1 MLEPNLIELGP
12 PKPKRGGKPGKKKTG
27 GGGGFGAQAAGAD
40 AAANALRVETMK
52 DDGIC
57 YVPNALSKELTA
69 RLRECVQDELRRSY
83 AAVDEDPAVS
93 IGRFNVPVETH
104 DPYRGYLLL
113 PLRDEQSV
121 LDSVDRGPM
130 VEALAELLGP
140 KSPMG
145 RLFESMC
152 GGGRAEFWDLVAL
165 RTEPGAARQPLHSD
179 TPYQKVPGLFCMF
192 LALQDVSFSMGST
205 IFIPGTHKNNAQ
217 RQAIVDGAKYNDG
230 RRDEMLAKVKA
241 KYSMLSAGDAA
252 FFDMRTIHAGTANF
266 AAEDGGAQRLLFA
279 LTFRNLKAAEP
290 LEHAPNLR
298 PAYRNR
304 GISLTEMRAEL
315 VGEAPF
321 AGVCRDGREYGD
333 GL

>member
-1 MLEPNLIELGP
+1 MRLAAAVAAARTLSAELRRRMALMLLLTGSVVTALHIGGRLRRSRSPRPVLQLQTSAGSTQLFLDMKAAMTVQAEKERAMLEPNLIELGP
-12 PKPKRGGKPGKKKTG
+12 PKPKRGGKPGKKKAG

-83 AAVDEDPAVS
+83 AAVDEDPAAS

-140 KSPMG
+140 KSPIG
-145 RLFESMC
+145 LLFESSNTPPAILYDTAQTPHTPRPMMIRKN
-152 GGGRAEFWDLVAL
+152 G
-165 RTEPGAARQPLHSD
+165 TE
-179 TPYQKVPGLFCMF
+179 
-192 LALQDVSFSMGST
+192 LACPCHPDDV
-205 IFIPGTHKNNAQ
+205 NEN
-217 RQAIVDGAKYNDG
+217 
-230 RRDEMLAKVKA
+230 
-241 KYSMLSAGDAA
+241 
-252 FFDMRTIHAGTANF
+252 
-266 AAEDGGAQRLLFA
+266 
-279 LTFRNLKAAEP
+279 
-290 LEHAPNLR
+290 
-298 PAYRNR
+298 
-304 GISLTEMRAEL
+304 
-315 VGEAPF
+315 
-321 AGVCRDGREYGD
+321 
-333 GL
+333 

>member
-1 MLEPNLIELGP
+1 MLEPNLVELGP
-12 PKPKRGGKPGKKKTG
+12 PKPKRGGKPGKKKATG

-69 RLRECVQDELRRSY
+69 RLSECVQDELRRSY

-145 RLFESMC
+145 RLFESSNTPP
-152 GGGRAEFWDLVAL
+152 RHSL
-165 RTEPGAARQPLHSD
+165 LHC
-179 TPYQKVPGLFCMF
+179 T
-192 LALQDVSFSMGST
+192 
-205 IFIPGTHKNNAQ
+205 
-217 RQAIVDGAKYNDG
+217 
-230 RRDEMLAKVKA
+230 
-241 KYSMLSAGDAA
+241 DAA
-252 FFDMRTIHAGTANF
+252 
-266 AAEDGGAQRLLFA
+266 
-279 LTFRNLKAAEP
+279 
-290 LEHAPNLR
+290 HAPSDDDPKKWHR
-298 PAYRNR
+298 
-304 GISLTEMRAEL
+304 
-315 VGEAPF
+315 VGVPMPS
-321 AGVCRDGREYGD
+321 R
-333 GL
+333 

>member
-1 MLEPNLIELGP
+1 MRLAAAVDVGTLRAELRRRMALMLLLTGSAVTALHIGGRLRRSRSPRPVLQLQTGVTAGSTQLFLDMKAAMTVQAEKERAMLEPNLIELGP
-12 PKPKRGGKPGKKKTG
+12 PKPKRGGKPGKKKAG

-83 AAVDEDPAVS
+83 AAVNEDPAVS

-121 LDSVDRGPM
+121 LDSVDRGPI

-145 RLFESMC
+145 LLFESSNTLPRIPYNTAQTPHTPRPMMIRKN
-152 GGGRAEFWDLVAL
+152 G
-165 RTEPGAARQPLHSD
+165 TE
-179 TPYQKVPGLFCMF
+179 
-192 LALQDVSFSMGST
+192 LACPCHPDDV
-205 IFIPGTHKNNAQ
+205 NEN
-217 RQAIVDGAKYNDG
+217 
-230 RRDEMLAKVKA
+230 
-241 KYSMLSAGDAA
+241 
-252 FFDMRTIHAGTANF
+252 
-266 AAEDGGAQRLLFA
+266 
-279 LTFRNLKAAEP
+279 
-290 LEHAPNLR
+290 
-298 PAYRNR
+298 
-304 GISLTEMRAEL
+304 
-315 VGEAPF
+315 
-321 AGVCRDGREYGD
+321 
-333 GL
+333 